1 MKIYT
6 ANQEEKCKDID
17 PTLKYKVLPAK
28 MIVKDFIDGEESCN
42 YEIYLRELI
51 NASSFFRSKSGGEE
65 YLAPNSE
72 SNSEPDAITSQYF
85 LDFKLLIAETRMRAK
100 RELSPSIN
108 KYIDGFVGEGPSR
121 QQGEQ
126 KVTNLCQAI
135 RYLKKDDLYR
145 LISQDSKNFIE
156 KDIVRYLKT
165 LRVKKNLIL
174 FLPMIFS
181 YDYDID
187 EQEAISR
194 IETAV
199 YRDLQESM
207 KYRYE
212 NVSEYD
218 TFVTTIFNEKM
229 IFYKLDKKDISY
241 IESVE
246 LTKSNTYV
254 KLDRCG
260 SW

>member
-1 MKIYT
+1 MRIY
-6 ANQEEKCKDID
+6 AENQEEKCKDID
-17 PTLKYKVLPAK
+17 PTLMAKVLPAK

-51 NASSFFRSKSGGEE
+51 NASSFFRRKSKGEE
-65 YLAPNSE
+65 YFAPKSE
-72 SNSEPDAITSQYF
+72 SNSEPDAITSCYSI
-85 LDFKLLIAETRMRAK
+85 DFKLLIAETRMRAK
-100 RELSPSIN
+100 RELSPSIH
-108 KYIDGFVGEGPSR
+108 KYTDGFVGEGPSR

-135 RYLKKDDLYR
+135 RYLEKDDLNK
-145 LISQDSKNFIE
+145 LIQQKSKNFIE

-187 EQEAISR
+187 ELEAISR

-199 YRDLQESM
+199 FRDLQESM

-212 NVSEYD
+212 HVSEFD
-218 TFVTTIFNEKM
+218 TFVAAIYNGKM
-229 IFYKLDKKDISY
+229 IFYKLDENRIRF

-246 LTKSNTYV
+246 LAKSNTYV

>member
-1 MKIYT
+1 
-6 ANQEEKCKDID
+6 
-17 PTLKYKVLPAK
+17 
-28 MIVKDFIDGEESCN
+28 
-42 YEIYLRELI
+42 
-51 NASSFFRSKSGGEE
+51 
-65 YLAPNSE
+65 
-72 SNSEPDAITSQYF
+72 
-85 LDFKLLIAETRMRAK
+85 MRAK
-100 RELSPSIN
+100 RELSPSIH
-108 KYIDGFVGEGPSR
+108 KYTDGFVGEGPSR

-145 LISQDSKNFIE
+145 LISKDSKNFIE

-174 FLPMIFS
+174 FLLMIFS

-199 YRDLQESM
+199 FRDLQESM

-212 NVSEYD
+212 NVSEHD
-218 TFVTTIFNEKM
+218 TFVATIFNEKM
-229 IFYKLDKKDISY
+229 IFYKLDEKDISY